1 MTFLGYGRPDG
12 SVGTRNHV
20 LIIPGGVIADQIC
33 HFVQGTTTV
42 VSADS
47 GSGRTQTDRAAIART
62 LVGLGCNPNVAA
74 VIVHGRGLGSGY
86 PELEALGLADQIAA
100 SGKRVELIGL
110 DDAATLSVVA
120 QGIRRA
126 RELVYEASTLR
137 RRPFDDDCLTIGV
150 KCGASDPT
158 SGIAG
163 NPVIGYVF
171 DKLVTAGGTAFFGET
186 TEIIGAEH
194 LLAKRGVTAAVRQ
207 AIVAAA
213 LRIDE
218 RAKATGQ
225 DIRTINPVPA
235 NIAGGLT
242 TLEEK
247 SLGAIHKSGTMPIQ
261 GVLQYAERPPGH
273 GLYFV
278 DNWMTMTSIFMGY
291 AAAGAHLVLFQL
303 GGGGVRNDALF
314 YDAGGVVA
322 PLLWTTA
329 NRKTRALA
337 GWLLDFYSGS
347 IIDGKATIS
356 EVGEQLYATLLDV
369 ASGTMTRSET
379 LRHTTP
385 TQVYTQEPA
394 F

>member
-1 MTFLGYGRPDG
+1 VTFLGYERPDG

-20 LIIPGGVIADQIC
+20 LVLPSGVIADQIC
-33 HFVQGTTTV
+33 RFVSGTTSL

-47 GSGRTQTDRAAIART
+47 GSGRTKTDREAIART

-74 VIVHGRGLGSGY
+74 VIVHGRALGSGY
-86 PELEALGLADQIAA
+86 PELEASDLADHIAA
-100 SGKRVELIGL
+100 TGKRVETIGL
-110 DDAATLSVVA
+110 DEADTLDVVS
-120 QGIRRA
+120 QGIHLA
-126 RELVYEASTLR
+126 REMVYEASKLR
-137 RRPFDDDCLTIGV
+137 RRPFSDDCLSIGV
-150 KCGASDPT
+150 KCGASDTT

-171 DKLVTAGGTAFFGET
+171 DKVVTAGGTAFFGET

-194 LLAKRGVTAAVRQ
+194 LLAKRGVNTEVRQ

-235 NIAGGLT
+235 NIAGGLS

-247 SLGAIHKSGTMPIQ
+247 SLGAIHKSGSMPIQ
-261 GVLQYAERPPGH
+261 GVLQYAERPPGR

-291 AAAGAHLVLFQL
+291 AAAGAQLVLFQL
-303 GGGGVRNDALF
+303 GGGGVRNDGLF
-314 YDAGGVVA
+314 YDSGGVVA

-329 NRKTRALA
+329 NRKTRDLA
-337 GWLLDFYSGS
+337 GWLLDFYSGT
-347 IIDGKATIS
+347 IIDGEATIS
-356 EVGEQLYATLLDV
+356 EVGERLYATLLDV
-369 ASGTMTRSET
+369 ASGTLTRSET
-379 LRHTTP
+379 LLHATP
-385 TQVYTQEPA
+385 TQVYTQEPS